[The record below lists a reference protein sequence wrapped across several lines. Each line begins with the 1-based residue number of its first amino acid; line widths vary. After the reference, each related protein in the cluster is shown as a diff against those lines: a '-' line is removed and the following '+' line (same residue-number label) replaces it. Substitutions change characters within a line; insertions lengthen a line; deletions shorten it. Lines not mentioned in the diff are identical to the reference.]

1 MVSVG
6 IILSGCG
13 VNDGTEIQEAVSAII
28 CLDKKNADISFF
40 APDINQKS
48 VIDHTKAIEMSEKR
62 NVKTESSRISRG
74 KIEDIKNAD
83 PEKLDALIIP
93 GGAGAIKNWS
103 DIFENP
109 EKPKMNPDLE
119 NLLNKMHELKKPTG
133 AICISPVLVTAAL
146 KEFKPE
152 VTIGTD
158 INTAKLVESLGG
170 IHKKCLVNEIHF
182 DENNLI
188 VTTPAYMLA
197 SGPYE
202 VYQGIEKLV
211 DKIIEICS

>member
-1 MVSVG
+1 MASVG

-13 VNDGTEIQEAVSAII
+13 VNDGTEIQEAVSAMI

-48 VIDHTKAIEMSEKR
+48 VIDHTKASEMSEKR
-62 NVKTESSRISRG
+62 NVKTESARICRG
-74 KIEDIKNAD
+74 NIQNIKNAD
-83 PEKLDALIIP
+83 PYKLDAVIIP

-109 EKPKMNPDLE
+109 DESKVNPDLE

-170 IHKKCLVNEIHF
+170 VHKKCLVSEIHF
-182 DENNLI
+182 DKKNLI
-188 VTTPAYMLA
+188 VSTPAYMLA

-202 VYQGIEKLV
+202 VYQGVEKLV
-211 DKIIEICS
+211 AKIIELCA